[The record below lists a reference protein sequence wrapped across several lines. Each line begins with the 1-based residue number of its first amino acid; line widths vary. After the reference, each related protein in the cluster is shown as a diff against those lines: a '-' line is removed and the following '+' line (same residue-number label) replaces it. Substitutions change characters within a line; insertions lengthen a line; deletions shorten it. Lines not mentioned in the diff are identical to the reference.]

1 LTVQE
6 SGVPNLTLHGPPG
19 VEDIFKAMRRFVILK
34 ELNVDTVVCGET
46 QPEFYEDSVL
56 TVSYL
61 PLYKPKSET
70 TATDQDANKW
80 DEFVDTTD
88 YYAGMAEGSKKSPSP
103 TGSISANFIKTRR
116 EEEYVMSYV
125 CRLKP
130 KPGMLCL
137 EKCVDRGVPPGPL
150 LGQLKNGLDVTLPDG
165 TVVKSADVTLPDD
178 QGPVFICKRFE
189 FPST

>member
-1 LTVQE
+1 
-6 SGVPNLTLHGPPG
+6 LTLHGPPG
-19 VEDIFKAMRRFVILK
+19 VEDIFKAMRRFVVLK

-46 QPEFYEDSVL
+46 QPKRYEDSVL

-70 TATDQDANKW
+70 VASDQEANNW
-80 DEFVDTTD
+80 DECVDTTD
-88 YYAGMAEGSKKSPSP
+88 YYAGMDEGGKKSPS
-103 TGSISANFIKTRR
+103 TTDSVSTQFLKTRR

-178 QGPVFICKRFE
+178 QGPVFICKL
-189 FPST
+189 SDLLQQTQC